1 LTQRLFHKEKKKLK
15 HCPSPTGSELSFSRS
30 SGGKSSVAA
39 SINALVEER
48 RKSREPSHF
57 NKAISK
63 QKLEMKLS
71 QNYEENVKRLIDMSD
86 QLETETN
93 VGIIKVLKKYEKK
106 LTKVVDFSSSS
117 KGSDSD

>member
-1 LTQRLFHKEKKKLK
+1 
-15 HCPSPTGSELSFSRS
+15 
-30 SGGKSSVAA
+30 
-39 SINALVEER
+39 
-48 RKSREPSHF
+48 
-57 NKAISK
+57 
-63 QKLEMKLS
+63 MKLS

-117 KGSDSD
+117 EGSDSD